1 MRHFVSALF
10 ILVLCLPAFA
20 ADLTDKS
27 VQQWVHAYAKVIE
40 WSKAQDQK
48 ELDFLEEQ
56 QSKRNPEFGNLFTN
70 ALKDMKEHKLY
81 GGLRNVLKQS
91 GYSDPAEWAAL
102 GDRIMAAVLAVEM
115 DNQKTNSAQARAQM
129 KQAMDALMD
138 NPHMTAEQKAQM
150 QQLMGMGNQ
159 MMDVADQVPAADKA
173 VVKRNLAMIKTV
185 IKEQEAEQAGKA
197 QQQN

>member
-10 ILVLCLPAFA
+10 ALAISLPAFA

-27 VQQWVHAYAKVIE
+27 VQQWVQSYAKVIE
-40 WSKAQDQK
+40 WSKTQDQK

-56 QSKRNPEFGNLFTN
+56 QSNRNPEFGNLFSN

-91 GYSDPAEWAAL
+91 GYSDPAEWAEQ

-115 DNQKTNSAQARAQM
+115 DNQKTNSPQTRAQM
-129 KQAMDALMD
+129 KQAMDALMA
-138 NPHMTAEQKAQM
+138 NPNMTAEQKAQM
-150 QQLMGMGNQ
+150 QQMMGMGSQ
-159 MMDVADQVPAADKA
+159 MMDVADNVPAADKA
-173 VVKRNLAMIKTV
+173 VVKRNLEMIKTV
-185 IKEQEAEQAGKA
+185 MEEQAEEQA
-197 QQQN
+197 DE